1 MRDSRIVTLPH
12 NALWTTHHLSRCRFD
27 STHWACYNS
36 PTGGTPLRSNIAA
49 LVLAGF
55 LLTTNGVK
63 ADAPARVLAYQMKPG
78 QTQRYKLTATIK
90 ANMPFL
96 ESITPVDLDVVISL
110 VYLAT
115 PKTLLADGTSDVE
128 CKVDSVDVTL
138 ATIPF
143 PIAVEDVQKIL
154 NQTITIAQSGE
165 IKKAGGGGPPPINV
179 SIPGV
184 DPTRLYA
191 LLYPV
196 VFQQRPVKPGDTWS
210 FKSNLLAGE
219 GAAPSFKAT
228 ILPPQDGDTEGVT
241 RLRETLSMKVD
252 QKLDGD
258 KKPVVGNKPV
268 HRTRKG
274 AIEGEGDLQFSASEG
289 RFTKS
294 VVKLKANIVEKLLG
308 KPSKPDEP
316 KEVTSKVAATVT
328 VELQPETTADGKSG
342 EKQASK

>member
-1 MRDSRIVTLPH
+1 
-12 NALWTTHHLSRCRFD
+12 
-27 STHWACYNS
+27 
-36 PTGGTPLRSNIAA
+36 LRLNFAA
-49 LVLAGF
+49 LALAGF
-55 LLTTNGVK
+55 LLTTNGVN

-78 QTQRYKLTATIK
+78 QTQRYKLTAVIK

-96 ESITPVDLDVVISL
+96 DSKGPIDLDVVITL

-115 PKTLLADGTSDVE
+115 PKTLLADGTADVE

-138 ATIPF
+138 ATVPF

-165 IKKAGGGGPPPINV
+165 IMKAGSGGPLPVNV

-191 LLYPV
+191 LLYPI

-210 FKSNLLAGE
+210 FKSNLLHGE
-219 GAAPSFKAT
+219 GAAPAFRAT
-228 ILPPQDGDTEGVT
+228 ILSPKDGDADGVT

-252 QKLDGD
+252 QKLDSD
-258 KKPVVGNKPV
+258 KKPVLGNKPI

-274 AIEGEGDLQFSASEG
+274 LIEGEGDLQFSASEG
-289 RFTKS
+289 QFTKS

-316 KEVTSKVAATVT
+316 KEVISKVDATVT
-328 VELQPETTADGKSG
+328 VELQPEMTADNKSG